1 MDIISIETELLPGSK
16 CNREIPIEMIGI
28 SVPYCVLLEPPA
40 LCDDPPADF
49 EASRAGRR
57 EPCPQGVLSHTP
69 VIW

>member
-1 MDIISIETELLPGSK
+1 MQQRDPD
-16 CNREIPIEMIGI
+16 RDDRVVMIGI

-40 LCDDPPADF
+40 LFDDPPADF